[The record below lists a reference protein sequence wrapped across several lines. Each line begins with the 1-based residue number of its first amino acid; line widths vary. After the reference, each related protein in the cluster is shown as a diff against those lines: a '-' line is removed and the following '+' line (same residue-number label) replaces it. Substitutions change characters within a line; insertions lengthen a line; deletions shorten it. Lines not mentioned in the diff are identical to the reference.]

1 MAITVTLTK
10 EQLHRIPTESGSP
23 LILGIFKA
31 ALTGTYATGGFEVD
45 LSTYMKQ
52 IAAMSV
58 IKDADVAGGWIFD
71 VDDAKF
77 PAGKADVEV
86 NMPTAAGATPFSE
99 LTAATSLAGEVVRLL
114 AIGLG

>member
-1 MAITVTLTK
+1 MAIIVTLTK
-10 EQLHRIPTESGSP
+10 EQLHRVPTESGSP
-23 LILGIFKA
+23 LIFGIFKA
-31 ALTGTYATGGFEVD
+31 ALDGTYAAGGFEVD
-45 LSTYMKQ
+45 LATYMKQ

-77 PAGKADVEV
+77 PTGKADVEV

-99 LTAATSLAGEVVRLL
+99 LTAATSLAGEVVHLL

>member
-52 IAAMSV
+52 IAAVSV

-77 PAGKADVEV
+77 ATGKADVEV
-86 NMPTAAGATPFSE
+86 NMPTVAGATPFSE

>member
-1 MAITVTLTK
+1 MAVTVTLTK
-10 EQLHRIPTESGSP
+10 EQLHRIPTESGNP
-23 LILGIFKA
+23 LILAILKA
-31 ALTGTYATGGFEVD
+31 VLSGTYDSGGFEVD
-45 LSTYMKQ
+45 LSSYMKQ
-52 IAAMSV
+52 IAVMSV

-77 PAGKADVEV
+77 ATGKADVEV

-99 LTAATSLAGEVVRLL
+99 LTAATSLAGEAVRLL